1 MLAMKKP
8 PEGGG
13 VVRLE
18 SGITPASASGPACS
32 PFAADGGACV
42 PGHQVPGR
50 RLAPCDVV
58 PGEET

>member
-1 MLAMKKP
+1 MNKP
-8 PEGGG
+8 PDGGG
-13 VVRLE
+13 VIRLG
-18 SGITPASASGPACS
+18 SDIAPASAPGPACS
-32 PFAADGGACV
+32 ALPADGGACV